1 MINGE
6 LKRGD
11 ILVFKDKI
19 TFIYNEELAGNFLD
33 SLKYSNTVYLESGKW
48 SEHAFLKS
56 CCRLATDEEIE
67 SYKKLIQESRY
78 GDKIGVLDLFSIE
91 RR

>member
-11 ILVFKDKI
+11 ILIFRDKI
-19 TFIYNEELAGNFLD
+19 TFIFSEELAGNFLD
-33 SLKYSNTVYLESGKW
+33 SVKYSNTVYLESGKW
-48 SEHAFLKS
+48 TEHAFLKS
-56 CCRLATDEEIE
+56 CCRHATDDEKE

-78 GDKIGVLDLFSIE
+78 AKNIGVLDLFN
-91 RR
+91 